1 MFIFQY
7 THSYPQTATA
17 EQNKLVQSL
26 GSKDAEIFRGNKHVD
41 KLEKEK
47 SSLKT
52 EIQNITVGIQHIRTE
67 LAEKEHECMSL
78 YKSLADA
85 EKKATRATQQSEALQ
100 KEKDSIGFELVKRND
115 EIRNLNEKLKLMQ
128 AALDRGGM
136 LYFLLGQTKAHLLI
150 ALLLFR

>member
-1 MFIFQY
+1 MCVCDAIRIRS
-7 THSYPQTATA
+7 HSQTATA

-26 GSKDAEIFRGNKHVD
+26 GSKDAEIFRANKQVD
-41 KLEKEK
+41 KLEKER

-78 YKSLADA
+78 YKSLTEA
-85 EKKATRATQQSEALQ
+85 EKKSTRALHQIEALQ
-100 KEKDSIGFELVKRND
+100 KEKDTMGSELVKRSD

-128 AALDRGGM
+128 AALDRGESS
-136 LYFLLGQTKAHLLI
+136 YYA
-150 ALLLFR
+150 AAA

>member
-1 MFIFQY
+1 MERVLHNAIVFVVVGMR
-7 THSYPQTATA
+7 SQTATA
-17 EQNKLVQSL
+17 EQNKLVQFL
-26 GSKDAEIFRGNKHVD
+26 GSKDAEIFRGNKQVD

-85 EKKATRATQQSEALQ
+85 DRKSTRASQQLEALQ
-100 KEKDSIGFELVKRND
+100 KEKDTAGFELVKRND

-128 AALDRGGM
+128 AALDRGERP
-136 LYFLLGQTKAHLLI
+136 FLQSTNNNG
-150 ALLLFR
+150 